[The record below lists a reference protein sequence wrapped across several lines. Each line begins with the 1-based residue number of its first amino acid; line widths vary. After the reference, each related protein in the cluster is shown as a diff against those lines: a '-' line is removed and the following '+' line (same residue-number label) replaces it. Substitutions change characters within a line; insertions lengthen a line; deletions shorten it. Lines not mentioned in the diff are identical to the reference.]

1 MSMSTDIIYGFGFT
15 CDLSDYKLINFLK
28 NHKNT
33 FCQTVHE
40 VELFNKTVEAKEMTP
55 AMLDCFLED
64 LYRDYECNTNG
75 ISGRYVIISNI
86 MSRETGI
93 RFTYCPPD
101 GECDTPEAICFCTG
115 YPWFYNE
122 IEKKLTSDKLEQI
135 INNYMEELG
144 IDDKPDYLQL
154 EYYG

>member
-1 MSMSTDIIYGFGFT
+1 MSMSTDIIYRFGFT

-64 LYRDYECNTNG
+64 LSRDYECNTNG
-75 ISGRYVIISNI
+75 ISGKYATIANI
-86 MSRETGI
+86 MTRETGI
-93 RFTYCPPD
+93 RFDYCPPN
-101 GECDTPEAICFCTG
+101 GECDTPDAICFCTG
-115 YPWFYNE
+115 YPWYYNE
-122 IEKKLTSDKLEQI
+122 IEKKLTSYNLKQI
-135 INNYMEELG
+135 LKKYMEELG
-144 IDDKPDYLQL
+144 IDDEPDYLQL